1 VPCFVAAALNPRM
14 HYAYIASATVFQ
26 DLRQAFERMT
36 NIEMVA
42 ATLLEVEM
50 YRCKSSEFGR
60 PLARKMVM
68 DGKSWLGMFQIMQL
82 SKVRMLSTYSK
93 LK

>member
-1 VPCFVAAALNPRM
+1 M